1 MQIDTSRVAA
11 IRFFADL
18 PEDELAAIA
27 GVAAEVEVPSGQ
39 ALAAEGRIG
48 HSLFAIESGTA
59 DVVIDGAT
67 VRTLG
72 PGDVVGEMA
81 VLASPPDPF
90 QPPEVAEGGTRSAS
104 VVATSPMRL
113 ITLFKRDVWALDRQ
127 APFAT
132 QRLRAV
138 LGERRAQNAQRTPA
152 EQRGEDSPG
161 GSEDSSP
168 LAGSA

>member
-1 MQIDTSRVAA
+1 MEIERSRVAA
-11 IRFFADL
+11 IRVFADL

-27 GVAAEVEVPSGQ
+27 GVASEVEIPSGQ
-39 ALAAEGRIG
+39 ALAAEGRLG
-48 HSLFAIESGTA
+48 HSLFAVESGTA

-67 VRTLG
+67 VRTVG

-90 QPPEVAEGGTRSAS
+90 EPPEVAEGGLRTAS

-113 ITLFKRDVWALDRQ
+113 ITLFKRDVWALDRR

-138 LGERRAQNAQRTPA
+138 LGERRAQNAQRAPA
-152 EQRGEDSPG
+152 EQPGEG
-161 GSEDSSP
+161 EQ
-168 LAGSA
+168 AGSPDSDPLGSA

>member
-1 MQIDTSRVAA
+1 MEIERSRVAS

-27 GVAAEVEVPSGQ
+27 GVASEVEIPSGQ
-39 ALAAEGRIG
+39 ALATEGRIG

-59 DVVIDGAT
+59 DVVIEGAT

-81 VLASPPDPF
+81 VLASPPDPLE
-90 QPPEVAEGGTRSAS
+90 PPEVAEGGLRTAS

-113 ITLFKRDVWALDRQ
+113 IGLFKRDVWALDRR

-138 LGERRAQNAQRTPA
+138 LGERRALDAHRAPS
-152 EQRGEDSPG
+152 EQRGQDEQGGFPDS
-161 GSEDSSP
+161 DP

>member
-1 MQIDTSRVAA
+1 MEIERSRVAA
-11 IRFFADL
+11 IRCFADL

-27 GVAAEVEVPSGQ
+27 GVAFEVEIPSGQ
-39 ALAAEGRIG
+39 ALATEGRMG

-59 DVVIDGAT
+59 DVVVEGAT
-67 VRTLG
+67 VHTVG

-90 QPPEVAEGGTRSAS
+90 EPPEVAEGGLRTAS
-104 VVATSPMRL
+104 VIATSPMRL
-113 ITLFKRDVWALDRQ
+113 IALFKRDVWALERR
-127 APFAT
+127 APVAT

-138 LGERRAQNAQRTPA
+138 LGERRAQDAQRALA
-152 EQRGEDSPG
+152 EQRGQDGQG
-161 GSEDSSP
+161 GSPDPDP

>member
-1 MQIDTSRVAA
+1 MEIDPSRVAA

-27 GVAAEVEVPSGQ
+27 AVASEVEIPSGQ
-39 ALAAEGRIG
+39 ALTAEGRIG

-59 DVVIDGAT
+59 DVVIEGAT
-67 VRTLG
+67 VRTVG
-72 PGDVVGEMA
+72 PGDVVGEIA

-90 QPPEVAEGGTRSAS
+90 EPPEIAEGGSRTAS

-113 ITLFKRDVWALDRQ
+113 IAVFKRDVWALDWQ
-127 APFAT
+127 APLMT

-138 LGERRAQNAQRTPA
+138 LGERRALDAQRAQAGQDP
-152 EQRGEDSPG
+152 QG
-161 GSEDSSP
+161 GSPDSDP
-168 LAGSA
+168 LVGSA

>member
-1 MQIDTSRVAA
+1 MGIDRSRVAA

-27 GVAAEVEVPSGQ
+27 AVASAVEIPSGQ
-39 ALAAEGRIG
+39 ALATEGRIG

-67 VRTLG
+67 VRTVG
-72 PGDVVGEMA
+72 PGDVVGEIA

-90 QPPEVAEGGTRSAS
+90 EQPEVVESGSRTAS

-113 ITLFKRDVWALDRQ
+113 IGLFKRDVWALDRR

-132 QRLRAV
+132 QRLRAA
-138 LGERRAQNAQRTPA
+138 LGERRAQDAQRA
-152 EQRGEDSPG
+152 LDQQRGQDEQGEAPDS
-161 GSEDSSP
+161 DP